1 MKANPLE
8 SEVVKLLEDMLPETM
23 KVNLNDPKD
32 ARSYDY
38 GYNDALVE
46 TSMKIKETAR
56 RILEETAQD
65 LKDILNRTKTERG
78 LSTAVAN
85 YVKTLTA
92 KEEQS

>member
-1 MKANPLE
+1 MKTNPLE
-8 SEVVKLLEDMLPETM
+8 SQVVRMLEDMLGDVEDYIPQTEDER
-23 KVNLNDPKD
+23 KALSYALNDQFS
-32 ARSYDY
+32 R
-38 GYNDALVE
+38 
-46 TSMKIKETAR
+46 IHETAR
-56 RILEETAQD
+56 RILEEAAQD